1 MDILVPGS
9 TVQEKGYQEEIWFMK
24 CVVVFDPIS
33 RHITSEN
40 YGMILQTALEEG
52 SYYQTDHRM
61 IKGLGL
67 LAQPTVEGNKV
78 QKVVEG

>member
-9 TVQEKGYQEEIWFMK
+9 TVQEKGYQEVIWFMK

-33 RHITSEN
+33 RHTTSEN

-67 LAQPTVEGNKV
+67 LAQPTMEGSKE
-78 QKVVEG
+78 KVVEG